1 MFAEYLM
8 ASIGIGLFVN
18 FTLYELLGLAAG
30 GLVVPGYLALSL
42 NQPLHVLHTFVLAGV
57 AWGFVEIVSR
67 YTILYGRRRIALYIL
82 TSFVLEAAMSYVRVP
97 WMGDTSIAVRS
108 VGYII
113 PGLIAI
119 GFDRQGIVDTIST
132 LCITTT
138 ATRLFLVM
146 IYGWNILAW

>member
-1 MFAEYLM
+1 MVAEYLM

-30 GLVVPGYLALSL
+30 GLVVPGYLALSM
-42 NQPLHVLHTFVLAGV
+42 NQPLHVLLTFCLAGL
-57 AWGFVEIVSR
+57 AWAFVEFVSR
-67 YTILYGRRRIALYIL
+67 YAILYGRRRIALYIL
-82 TSFVLEAAMSYVRVP
+82 TSFVLQAALNQVNIP
-97 WMGDTSIAVRS
+97 LGDASLAARS

-119 GFDRQGIVDTIST
+119 GFDRQGIADTLST

-146 IYGWNILAW
+146 IYGWNILTW